1 MKHTQPIAALSQVAN
16 DSDFISVREI
26 RNLGHLSR
34 TWATGRVLNLAKLYT
49 TFREH
54 ADYQAKPM
62 FENTGL
68 NRALILKHTLRL
80 DERHLFPG
88 GRQTVTKII
97 LPYDPYDLRL
107 GGRSFFFRQSRYE
120 ELMRSYLGIED
131 IGRNRDA
138 KILRCIDN
146 LPSLDP
152 FLLREHLTRA
162 GFSPSG
168 LYFQISSS
176 DLKSMAAFT
185 ANEIENLVN
194 VAFGMRRGNK
204 GASKLGNRILSDE
217 LHRDLDPLRET
228 LQLEP
233 EAFQEGIMCWR
244 GFLYYKWRHRE
255 LQNGIREVL
264 TGLGGV
270 KPRGNHTDATSL
282 YLKKAVPRIARA
294 IAAVIAD
301 ARATLAEYDEVYKAL
316 ATKRDPEPFRRFLRY
331 GSTLFTELGERIGI
345 LDHIV
350 SFWRFR
356 MSRTMIKGARP
367 MHDIEYADMLMD
379 FEAGLIRS
387 LHKEARVEKE
397 TAPPPMV

>member
-1 MKHTQPIAALSQVAN
+1 MKHTQPIPAVTALTN

-34 TWATGRVLNLAKLYT
+34 TWASSRVLNLAKLYIA
-49 TFREH
+49 FHENPNYR
-54 ADYQAKPM
+54 DKPL
-62 FENTGL
+62 FENSGL

-88 GRQTVTKII
+88 GRQTVTKVI

-131 IGRNRDA
+131 VGRNRDA
-138 KILRCIDN
+138 KVLSCIDN

-152 FLLREHLTRA
+152 FLLREHLNKA
-162 GFSPSG
+162 GFQPSG
-168 LYFQISSS
+168 VYFQISAS

-185 ANEIENLVN
+185 AQEIENLVN
-194 VAFGMRRGNK
+194 VAFGQKRGK
-204 GASKLGNRILSDE
+204 GAAKLGNRILSDE
-217 LHRDLDPLRET
+217 LHKDLDPLRET
-228 LQLEP
+228 LRMDD

-255 LQNGIREVL
+255 LQAGVREVL
-264 TGLGGV
+264 SGLGAVRPRAKSSDATGL
-270 KPRGNHTDATSL
+270 
-282 YLKKAVPRIARA
+282 YLQKAVPRVARA
-294 IAAVIAD
+294 IAAVLND
-301 ARATLAEYDEVYKAL
+301 ARITLGEYDEVYKAL
-316 ATKRDPEPFRRFLRY
+316 ANRRDPEPFRRFLRY
-331 GSTLFTELGERIGI
+331 GSTLFVELGEKIGT

-356 MSRTMIKGARP
+356 MARTLRKGARAL
-367 MHDIEYADMLMD
+367 HDIEYADILMD
-379 FEAGLIRS
+379 FEAGLIQS
-387 LHKEARVEKE
+387 LQKGRQ
-397 TAPPPMV
+397 P